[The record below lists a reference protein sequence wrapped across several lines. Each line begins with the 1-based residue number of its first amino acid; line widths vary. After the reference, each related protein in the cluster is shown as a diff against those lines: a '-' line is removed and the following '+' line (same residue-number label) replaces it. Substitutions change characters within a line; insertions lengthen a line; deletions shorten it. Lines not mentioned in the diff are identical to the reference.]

1 MLPILLVVIGA
12 AAAGFVQGLSGFA
25 FGLVAMAFW
34 AWAVPPQLLGP
45 MVVFGSLI
53 GQLIGIGKVRHGFD
67 LARASPFV
75 LGGMA
80 GIPLGVAI
88 LAHVDPTWFNAGVG
102 LLLVVYCPAMLLMAR
117 LPRISAGGRVADGLV
132 GAVGGV
138 MGGLG
143 GLTGPAPTLWCTL
156 RGWPKDQQRAVF
168 QSFNLTMH
176 VLTLAAYAA
185 AGLLTAEAARLF
197 LVVAAASIALA
208 LAGAWLYGK
217 TDDRQFRMLVLT
229 LLGASGLA
237 MLAAVLP
244 ELA

>member
-1 MLPILLVVIGA
+1 MLPILLVIVGA

-34 AWAVPPQLLGP
+34 VWAVPPQLLGP
-45 MVVFGSLI
+45 MVVFGSLV
-53 GQLIGIGKVRHGFD
+53 GQLIGMGKVRRGFD
-67 LARASPFV
+67 LARASPFI

-88 LAHVDPTWFNAGVG
+88 LGYIDPDWFKFCVG
-102 LLLVVYCPAMLLMAR
+102 LLLVVYCPVMLFMSG
-117 LPRISAGGRVADGLV
+117 LPHISAGGRVADGLV
-132 GAVGGV
+132 GAIGGV

-143 GLTGPAPTLWCTL
+143 GLTGPAPTLWCSL

-185 AGLLTAEAARLF
+185 AGMLTAQAGHMF
-197 LVVAAASIALA
+197 LIVASAMVVPT

-217 TDDRQFRMLVLT
+217 ADDRQFRTLVLA

-237 MLAAVLP
+237 MLAAALP
-244 ELA
+244 GIA